1 MVGGPDLSWRRF
13 AVLLE
18 GLPPESGFSRVV
30 AESGEPVEEG
40 PLDPSSWSLSQ
51 QLQGL
56 TLDVLAAAN
65 WQRSGGK
72 QKRPEPLMGRDR
84 KSVSREPHF
93 SQDEI
98 RTILR
103 DLSPGLPE

>member
-1 MVGGPDLSWRRF
+1 M
-13 AVLLE
+13 LLE

-30 AESGEPVEEG
+30 VESGEPVEEG
-40 PLDPSSWSLSQ
+40 PLDPSSWSLSE

-56 TLDVLAAAN
+56 TIDLLNAAN

-72 QKRPEPLMGRDR
+72 QKRPDLLMSGGR
-84 KSVSREPHF
+84 KAVPREPHF

-98 RTILR
+98 RGILR